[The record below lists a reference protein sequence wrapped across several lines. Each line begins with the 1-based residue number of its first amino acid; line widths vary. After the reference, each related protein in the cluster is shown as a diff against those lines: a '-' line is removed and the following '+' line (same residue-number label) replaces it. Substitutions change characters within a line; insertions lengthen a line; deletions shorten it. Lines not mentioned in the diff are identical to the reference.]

1 MTKKILLQ
9 VRYSYDG
16 LMASCNEYLNTFDS
30 REYYKLVVYL
40 LGRKEPGIA
49 SQIPADEVVF
59 LELTRT
65 HLRRIVPVKA
75 VRAVLQILRD
85 RQVHVVLAHR
95 YKSMLFTTLAAWLQ
109 PPRLILGVVH
119 NFREIKHISRRIF
132 AGVFW
137 RNRFPF
143 VGVSEA
149 LRQDILNSVAGL
161 SPERVLGLFE
171 GIEIEKTLAAL
182 LSRDEARALLGLGE
196 DDLVLGHVGR
206 LVPSKDQPTL
216 LRAFALTAK
225 AIPAAKLVIIGEGE
239 SGKLLRELADSL
251 GIAGRVVFTGAM
263 DDAFRFMPAFEVFVF
278 TSVEEGF
285 GRVLLE
291 AMLARLPIV
300 ATRAGGIPEAI
311 GNVLSLCECG
321 DVEGIARAMRQY
333 LILPPQQRAEIG
345 DRLFQR
351 LLSHFSSDIFRK
363 QLLAFVATNMAC
375 REELQRGK

>member
-9 VRYSYDG
+9 LRYSYDG
-16 LMASCNEYLNTFDS
+16 LMASCNEYLNAFDS
-30 REYYKLVVYL
+30 RDYYKRVVYL

-49 SQIPADEVVF
+49 SQIPAEEVLF
-59 LELTRT
+59 LELSRKD
-65 HLRRIVPVKA
+65 LRRIVPVKA
-75 VRAVLQILRD
+75 VKAVRHLLRD
-85 RQVHVVLAHR
+85 RQVHIVLAHR
-95 YKSMLFTTLAAWLQ
+95 YKSMLFATLAAWRQ
-109 PPRLILGVVH
+109 PPRLILGIVH
-119 NFREIKHISRRIF
+119 NFREIKHSSRRLL
-132 AGVFW
+132 AGLFW

-149 LRQDILNSVAGL
+149 LRQDVLKSVAGL

-171 GIEIEKTLAAL
+171 GIEIEQTLAAL
-182 LSRDEARALLGLGE
+182 LPRDEARARLGLKE

-225 AIPAAKLVIIGEGE
+225 AMPSARLVIVGEGE
-239 SGKLLRELADSL
+239 SGQQLRELADSL
-251 GIAGRVVFTGAM
+251 GMAERVVFTGAIA
-263 DDAFRFMPAFEVFVF
+263 DAFRFMPAFETFVF

-291 AMLARLPIV
+291 AMAARLPIV

-321 DVEGIARAMRQY
+321 DVEGIARAMHHC
-333 LILPPQQRAEIG
+333 LTLSSQQRAEIG

-351 LLSHFSSDIFRK
+351 LVSHFSSAIFRK
-363 QLLAFVATNMAC
+363 KLLAFIAANMA
-375 REELQRGK
+375 